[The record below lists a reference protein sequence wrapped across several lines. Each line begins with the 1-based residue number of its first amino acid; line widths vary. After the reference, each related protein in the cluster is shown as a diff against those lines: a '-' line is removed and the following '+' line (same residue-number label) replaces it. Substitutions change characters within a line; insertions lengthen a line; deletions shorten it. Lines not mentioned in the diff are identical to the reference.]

1 MKPIFLRL
9 KNFIGVRDGLGLEEV
24 AVDLSTLRGLIAL
37 VGPNGAG
44 KTTFLDNLHP
54 YRLMPSKCGGNYTP
68 GAFSYYNE
76 TFGAAEKELIF
87 EMAGLRYRSVLHIDQ
102 ARNRQEAY
110 LYVEDE
116 ETRGAWKPVN
126 RDGKVSTYDK
136 TVEALVGSPKL
147 YFNSIFRCQDAPRLN
162 TYRKGVIKDI
172 LAELLLLSDI
182 QVRGKTAKA
191 VADLIDELVKKEKA
205 KALVLEPQALRVGDI
220 EKQLEQ
226 ACGEMKAVSQELSGA
241 TAREEAL
248 RKELQAVQVEVSWVE
263 SVKKSHQEKKGLEQS
278 ASERMETACRRL
290 DELSDRY
297 YEKHHAYR
305 QKTSRL
311 QKIMDN
317 GDVIRSKVEEEAAL
331 TAGQEEL
338 LRRLDAVI
346 SELAEAR
353 KNKDAAEKIKHRVSG
368 LEVQQAQKV
377 SEHKA
382 KITALEN
389 EVVRISESVKLLHG
403 LPCTEET
410 LKACPV
416 YKAAVEERAKV
427 PGLTAKVEE
436 ERALTGEDATL
447 SRKIAELNGEI
458 SALLAKSDTSGLMK
472 EQAEITTAL
481 SSVKTQLDDAK
492 RYTRLLPELQTAEQS
507 LAVTET
513 EWKESQADHLGA
525 VESAVGEID
534 SLESELRRLREA
546 MASLEVQIRQE
557 DRLKERLDRLNK
569 DLEIVREQVRRI
581 RERQLEAT
589 GRIAG
594 LEQAAETARSADR
607 QLAEVN
613 ERIGT
618 LGSERELWAIVQK
631 AFSNDGIIA
640 LEIDDAGP
648 HITGLANRLL
658 ESCYGPRF
666 AVKIVTQD
674 MKDDGTSTESFDI
687 SVTDNESGAVS
698 SLQDK
703 SGGEKTWVE
712 DAVTKAI
719 ALFHAERSGKR
730 YDALMTDERD
740 GALSYDAKRNFFRLK
755 KEVLDLGGFASEF
768 FISHTPDAQDVADCR
783 LVFAR
788 GAGIEIVA
796 RG

>member
-1 MKPIFLRL
+1 MKPLLLRL
-9 KNFIGVRDGLGLEEV
+9 KNFIGIRDGLGMEEV
-24 AVDLSTLRGLIAL
+24 AIDLSSLRGLIAL
-37 VGPNGAG
+37 AGPNGAG

-54 YRLMPSKCGGNYTP
+54 YRLMPCKTGGNYTP
-68 GAFSYYNE
+68 GAFSFYNE
-76 TFGAAEKELIF
+76 TFGASEKELIF

-102 ARNRQEAY
+102 ERNKQEAY
-110 LYVEDE
+110 LYVEDQE
-116 ETRGAWKPVN
+116 SGGVWKPVN

-136 TVEALVGSPKL
+136 TIEALVGSPKL

-182 QVRGKTAKA
+182 QARGKTAKA

-205 KALVLEPQALRVGDI
+205 KALVFEPQAARVGEI
-220 EKQLEQ
+220 EKLLAQ
-226 ACGEMKAVSQELSGA
+226 ANEEMKAVNLELSGA

-248 RKELQAVQVEVSWVE
+248 RKELQDVQVEVAGAE
-263 SVKKSHQEKKGLEQS
+263 SVKKSYQEKKGLEQTVLG
-278 ASERMETACRRL
+278 RMETTCRRL
-290 DELSDRY
+290 GEHSDRH
-297 YEKHHAYR
+297 YEKYCAFG
-305 QKTSRL
+305 QKTARL
-311 QKIMDN
+311 RKIMDN
-317 GDVIRSKVEEEAAL
+317 SDVIRTKVEEEAAL

-338 LRRLDAVI
+338 LRRLDAVLN
-346 SELAEAR
+346 ELAQAR
-353 KNKDAAEKIKHRVSG
+353 KDKDEADKLRSRVSG
-368 LEVQQAQKV
+368 LEVQQARKV

-389 EVVRISESVKLLHG
+389 EVGRIKESVKHLYR
-403 LPCTEET
+403 LPCSEET

-416 YKAAVEERAKV
+416 YKATAEEREKL
-427 PGLTAKVEE
+427 PGLLAKLEE
-436 ERALTGEDATL
+436 ARALTGEDVTL
-447 SRKIAELNGEI
+447 SREIAELNNEI
-458 SALLAKSDTSGLMK
+458 SALFAKSETSGLVK

-492 RYTRLLPELQTAEQS
+492 RYTRLLSELQTAEQS
-507 LAVTET
+507 LAAAEA
-513 EWKESQADHLGA
+513 EWKENQADHLGA
-525 VESAVGEID
+525 VEVSLGEVD
-534 SLESELRRLREA
+534 SLESELRRLRET
-546 MASLEVQIRQE
+546 MASLEAQIRQA
-557 DRLKERLDRLNK
+557 DRLGERSDRLNK
-569 DLEIVREQVRRI
+569 DLETVREQVGRVRD
-581 RERQLEAT
+581 RQLEVN

-594 LEQAAETARSADR
+594 LEQAAETARNAGR

-613 ERIGT
+613 GRIGM
-618 LGSERELWAIVQK
+618 LGSERELWSIVQK

-687 SVTDNESGAVS
+687 SVTDNESGTVS
-698 SLQDK
+698 SLHDK

-730 YDALMTDERD
+730 YDVLMTDERD

-788 GAGIEIVA
+788 SQGIEVVA
-796 RG
+796 RS